1 MTDPLPS
8 PPPTNNPFNPSPY
21 PYGFVRWFPILTVL
35 RSYQPQWLFRDI
47 SAGLVLTAILI
58 PAGMGYAEA
67 AGLPAIYGLYATIV
81 PLIAYAIFGPSRI
94 LVLGPDSALIA
105 LIAATVLPLSH
116 GDTNRTVAIAG
127 MLAILS
133 GFLCIFAGIA
143 KFGFITE
150 LLSKPIRYG
159 YLNGIAL
166 TVFIGQLPKLF
177 GFSVHGNSLLQE
189 LNELVQGILAGKTNW
204 TALAIGISCLAT
216 ILGFKRFF
224 PKISGVLV
232 AAIGA
237 TLITSSFG
245 LATTKNISVVGILP
259 QGLPTFQIPQITPS
273 DFNVLLSS
281 AVAIALVSFADM
293 SVLSRTFAL
302 RGGYKVD
309 RNQELIALGIVNI
322 ATGCFQGFSVSSSAS
337 RTPVAESAGA
347 KTQITGVVGA
357 LCIALLLF
365 FVPMLLQDLPHAA
378 LGAVVISATFA
389 IVEISNV
396 LRLYQLRRFEFFL
409 SIVCFLG
416 VALLGVIQ
424 GIFIA
429 VGLALLAFVWS
440 AWRPYYAV
448 LGRVDGLKGYHD
460 IVRHPEARRIPGLVL
475 FRWDAPLF
483 FANAE
488 TFNYQVMRSV
498 ADAPTPS
505 KWVVVAAEPVTD
517 IDVTAADAIADLDR
531 TLQDVGIELC
541 FAEMKGPVKDRL
553 KRYGL
558 FSKLGTENFF
568 PTIGQA
574 VDRYLEVQQVEW
586 RDWDE
591 L

>member
-8 PPPTNNPFNPSPY
+8 PPPANNPFNPSPY

-35 RSYQPQWLFRDI
+35 RSYQPQWLLQDI

-204 TALAIGISCLAT
+204 TAFAIGISCLAT

-245 LATTKNISVVGILP
+245 LATTKNISVIGILP
-259 QGLPTFQIPQITPS
+259 QGLPTFQIPQITSS

-389 IVEISNV
+389 IVEISSV

-498 ADAPTPS
+498 ADAPTPT

-517 IDVTAADAIADLDR
+517 IDVTAADAIAELDR